1 MLVEVEL
8 SRPASSG
15 ICLLC
20 RGAWLEVE
28 VDVFGVFVELELGV
42 LAVSVVNVQPSSIP
56 SNSVPRCETKGVTV
70 VCDRIVKVK
79 MKGEW

>member
-8 SRPASSG
+8 SKPASSG
-15 ICLLC
+15 ICLLR

-28 VDVFGVFVELELGV
+28 VFGVFVELELGV
-42 LAVSVVNVQPSSIP
+42 LAVSVVNIQPSSIP

-79 MKGEW
+79 VKG

>member
-20 RGAWLEVE
+20 RGAWLEV
-28 VDVFGVFVELELGV
+28 DVFGVFVELELGV
-42 LAVSVVNVQPSSIP
+42 LAVSVVNIQPSSMP
-56 SNSVPRCETKGVTV
+56 SNSVPRCKTRGVMV
-70 VCDRIVKVK
+70 MCDRIAKVKVK
-79 MKGEW
+79 G